1 MLTDRLSRVV
11 QVLRTH
17 CARQAAAVW
26 LDVVVPSFESVSTR
40 QTARAGACLLPA
52 RPSLACG
59 TPHLHVQADT
69 PIPSRGF
76 KRARQHNAQKLC
88 AAQSR
93 CSLRRI
99 ICAMCA
105 CPQCAS
111 CALKAA
117 AHPVQQLRVLF
128 PRPPTCRALR
138 APHPVRPQGL
148 PRSSA
153 RATRRSPRVSRP
165 LQTGGVPRIECV
177 PSPVNEGPSRA
188 SPSST
193 GDRT

>member
-1 MLTDRLSRVV
+1 MTTLTDRLSRAV

-17 CARQAAAVW
+17 CARQATAAGCE
-26 LDVVVPSFESVSTR
+26 VVVPSFESVSTR
-40 QTARAGACLLPA
+40 KTARAVCCSLPA
-52 RPSLACG
+52 RPSPACG
-59 TPHLHVQADT
+59 TPPLHAQADT
-69 PIPSRGF
+69 PIPSRGL
-76 KRARQHNAQKLC
+76 KRSRQHNAEKLC

-117 AHPVQQLRVLF
+117 APPVQPLRVF
-128 PRPPTCRALR
+128 IPRPPMCRALR

-148 PRSSA
+148 PRKKHRGRCAACSM
-153 RATRRSPRVSRP
+153 
-165 LQTGGVPRIECV
+165 
-177 PSPVNEGPSRA
+177 SRA
-188 SPSST
+188 GSLRAKNDVRCVLA
-193 GDRT
+193 G